1 MKKKLFGVLLCVAL
15 MMIFAVGCGGSD
27 SESTDDAAAAGDDA
41 AATEEESAGASYVIG
56 YNNFGVGAYPLDLNE
71 KETTYAIETAGS
83 EIKVANDNFTVDN
96 VITDVKNLISSNV
109 DGVVVWCAADT
120 LYNSLNDL
128 MKSSGKPF
136 VLGDKYPTSEK
147 TIEKFRE
154 NELFA
159 GAVSTDDNVTGQRM
173 AERAFEDGHKTAL
186 IVGAAVGDTN
196 HDARVKGFTE
206 KFEELGGKVL
216 GVVRCADPS
225 EAVQKSG
232 DLLAAHK
239 DADCLYGSGGDYSNG
254 ALSAMESAGIE
265 MPVYGTDVDPNV
277 IEAIKEGKISAA
289 TGAAGT
295 YCGTFAA
302 LLLINYLDGHP
313 ILNDEGKAPATKG
326 LKTIMIT
333 KDNVDDF
340 EANWI
345 NDEAFSPEELQSLLY
360 RYNPDVTWADYEEMI
375 DNYDFETRMEAK
387 GKKAE

>member
-1 MKKKLFGVLLCVAL
+1 MKKKLLGIILCLAVA
-15 MMIFAVGCGGSD
+15 MVVMAGCGGS
-27 SESTDDAAAAGDDA
+27 SEEPAASAAGSSAAGDA
-41 AATEEESAGASYVIG
+41 AGASYTIG

-83 EIKVANDNFTVDN
+83 QIKVANDNFTVDN

-128 MKSSGKPF
+128 MLDAKMPF
-136 VLGDKYPTSEK
+136 ALGDKYPTSED
-147 TIEKFRE
+147 TIAKFQE
-154 NELFA
+154 NEFFA
-159 GAVSTDDNVTGQRM
+159 GAVSTDDTITGANM
-173 AERAFEDGHKTAL
+173 AERAWEDGHKTAL
-186 IVGAAVGDTN
+186 IVAAAQGDTN

-216 GVVRCADPS
+216 GTVRCADPS

-239 DADCLYGSGGDYSNG
+239 DADCLYGSGGDYSIG
-254 ALSAMESAGIE
+254 ALSAMESAGVE

-277 IEAIKEGKISAA
+277 IQGIKDGKISAA

-313 ILNDEGKAPATKG
+313 ILNEDGKAPATKG
-326 LKTIMIT
+326 VKTIMIT

-340 EANWI
+340 EEYWI
-345 NDEAFSPEELQSLLY
+345 NNEIFSEEELQSLLY
-360 RYNPDVTWADYEEMI
+360 RYNENVTWADYEKMI
-375 DNYDFETRMEAK
+375 DEYNFENRMAAK
-387 GKKAE
+387 Q

>member
-1 MKKKLFGVLLCVAL
+1 MKKKLMAIVMCLAL
-15 MMIFAVGCGGSD
+15 AMVFMVGCGGGS
-27 SESTDDAAAAGDDA
+27 SEEAAGSA
-41 AATEEESAGASYVIG
+41 AGGSTAAEGGYVIG

-83 EIKVANDNFTVDN
+83 QIKVANDNFTVDN

-128 MKSSGKPF
+128 MLQAKMPF
-136 VLGDKYPTSEK
+136 ALGDKYPTSED
-147 TIEKFRE
+147 TIKKFQE
-154 NELFA
+154 NEFFA
-159 GAVSTDDNVTGQRM
+159 GAVSTDDTITGANMAQR
-173 AERAFEDGHKTAL
+173 AWDDGHKTAL
-186 IVGAAVGDTN
+186 IVAAAQGDTN

-216 GVVRCADPS
+216 GTVRCADPS

-239 DADCLYGSGGDYSNG
+239 DADCLYGTGGDYSIG
-254 ALSAMESAGIE
+254 ALSAMESAGIS

-277 IEAIKEGKISAA
+277 IQAIKDGKISAA

-302 LLLINYLDGHP
+302 LLLVNYLDGHP
-313 ILNDEGKAPATKG
+313 ILDENGKAPATKG
-326 LKTIMIT
+326 VKTIMIT
-333 KDNVDDF
+333 KDNVEDF
-340 EANWI
+340 EENWI
-345 NDEAFSPEELQSLLY
+345 NNEIFSEEELQSLLY
-360 RYNPDVTWADYEEMI
+360 KYNENVTWADYQKMI
-375 DNYDFETRMEAK
+375 DEYNFENRMAAK
-387 GKKAE
+387 QQ

>member
-1 MKKKLFGVLLCVAL
+1 MKKKSLVLLLAMAMTVVFAL
-15 MMIFAVGCGGSD
+15 TGCGGG
-27 SESTDDAAAAGDDA
+27 SESEEAAGGDEGSEA
-41 AATEEESAGASYVIG
+41 KSYTIG

-83 EIKVANDNFTVDN
+83 QIKVANDNFTVDN
-96 VITDVKNLISSNV
+96 VITDIKNLVSSNV

-128 MKSSGKPF
+128 MVESKMPF
-136 VLGDKYPTSEK
+136 ALGDKYPTSED

-154 NELFA
+154 NEFFA
-159 GAVSTDDNVTGQRM
+159 GAVSTDDTITGGKM
-173 AERAFEDGHKTAL
+173 ADKAWEDGHKTAL
-186 IVGAAVGDTN
+186 IVAAAQGDTN

-206 KFEELGGKVL
+206 QFEKNGGKVL
-216 GVVRCADPS
+216 GTVRCADPS

-239 DADCLYGSGGDYSNG
+239 DADCLYGSGGDYSVG
-254 ALSAMESAGIE
+254 ALSAMESAGID

-277 IEAIKEGKISAA
+277 IKAIKDGKISAA

-313 ILNDEGKAPATKG
+313 ILDEDGKAPATTG
-326 LKTIMIT
+326 INTIMIT
-333 KDNVDDF
+333 KDNVEDF
-340 EANWI
+340 EENWI
-345 NDEAFSPEELQSLLY
+345 NNEIFSEEELQSLLY
-360 RYNPDVTWADYEEMI
+360 RYNENVTWADYEKMI
-375 DNYDFETRMEAK
+375 EEYNFENRMAAK
-387 GKKAE
+387 Q

>member
-1 MKKKLFGVLLCVAL
+1 MAIVMCLAL
-15 MMIFAVGCGGSD
+15 AMVFMVGCGGGS
-27 SESTDDAAAAGDDA
+27 SEEAAGSA
-41 AATEEESAGASYVIG
+41 AGGSTAAEGGYVIG

-83 EIKVANDNFTVDN
+83 QIKVANDNFTVDN

-128 MKSSGKPF
+128 MLQAKMPF
-136 VLGDKYPTSEK
+136 ALGDKYPTSED
-147 TIEKFRE
+147 TIKKFQE
-154 NELFA
+154 NEFFA
-159 GAVSTDDNVTGQRM
+159 GAVSTDDTITGANMAQR
-173 AERAFEDGHKTAL
+173 AWDDGHKTAL
-186 IVGAAVGDTN
+186 IVAAAQGDTN

-216 GVVRCADPS
+216 GTVRCADPS

-239 DADCLYGSGGDYSNG
+239 DADCLYGSGGDYSIG
-254 ALSAMESAGIE
+254 ALSAMESAGVS

-277 IEAIKEGKISAA
+277 IQGIKDGKISAA

-302 LLLINYLDGHP
+302 LLLVNYLDGHP
-313 ILNDEGKAPATKG
+313 ILDENGKAPATKG
-326 LKTIMIT
+326 VKTIMIT
-333 KDNVDDF
+333 KENVDDF
-340 EANWI
+340 EENWI
-345 NDEAFSPEELQSLLY
+345 NNEIFSEEELQSLLY
-360 RYNPDVTWADYEEMI
+360 KYNENVTWADYQKMI
-375 DNYDFETRMEAK
+375 DEYNFENRMAAK
-387 GKKAE
+387 QQ

>member
-1 MKKKLFGVLLCVAL
+1 MKKKNLLIVLSVLCVAAMTMFL
-15 MMIFAVGCGGSD
+15 AGCGGS
-27 SESTDDAAAAGDDA
+27 SEEAEAPAEEPAAEEGSDA
-41 AATEEESAGASYVIG
+41 AGASYVIG

-83 EIKVANDNFTVDN
+83 EVKVANDNFTVDN

-128 MKSSGKPF
+128 MQSSGKAF
-136 VLGDKYPTSEK
+136 ALGDKYPTSED
-147 TIEKFRE
+147 TIEQFRK
-154 NELFA
+154 NEFFA
-159 GAVSTDDNVTGQRM
+159 GAVSTDDTITGANM
-173 AERAFEDGHKTAL
+173 ADRAWEDGHKTAL
-186 IVGAAVGDTN
+186 IVAAAVGDTN

-206 KFEELGGKVL
+206 QFEKNGGKIL
-216 GVVRCADPS
+216 GTVRCADPS

-239 DADCLYGSGGDYSNG
+239 DADCLYGTGGDYSIG
-254 ALSAMESAGIE
+254 ALSAMESAGVE

-277 IEAIKEGKISAA
+277 IQSIKDGKISAA

-295 YCGTFAA
+295 YCGTFAS

-313 ILNDEGKAPATKG
+313 ILDENGQAPATKG

-333 KDNVDDF
+333 KENVEDF
-340 EANWI
+340 EENWI
-345 NDEAFSPEELQSLLY
+345 NNEVFSQEELQSLLY
-360 RYNPDVTWADYEEMI
+360 RYNPDVTWADYEKMI
-375 DNYDFETRMEAK
+375 DNYSFEERMESK
-387 GKKAE
+387 SK

>member
-1 MKKKLFGVLLCVAL
+1 MAIVMCLAL
-15 MMIFAVGCGGSD
+15 AMVFMVGCGGGS
-27 SESTDDAAAAGDDA
+27 SEEAAGSA
-41 AATEEESAGASYVIG
+41 AGGSTAAEGGYVIG

-83 EIKVANDNFTVDN
+83 QIKVANDNFTVDN

-128 MKSSGKPF
+128 MLQAKMPF
-136 VLGDKYPTSEK
+136 ALGDKYPTSED
-147 TIEKFRE
+147 TIKKFQE
-154 NELFA
+154 NEFFA
-159 GAVSTDDNVTGQRM
+159 GAVSTDDTITGANMAQR
-173 AERAFEDGHKTAL
+173 AWDDGHKTAL
-186 IVGAAVGDTN
+186 IVAAAQGDTN

-216 GVVRCADPS
+216 GTVRCADPS

-239 DADCLYGSGGDYSNG
+239 DADCLYGTGGDYSIG
-254 ALSAMESAGIE
+254 ALSAMESAGIS

-277 IEAIKEGKISAA
+277 IQAIKDGKISAA

-302 LLLINYLDGHP
+302 LLLVNYLDGHP
-313 ILNDEGKAPATKG
+313 ILDENGKAPATKG
-326 LKTIMIT
+326 VKTIMIT
-333 KDNVDDF
+333 KENVDDF
-340 EANWI
+340 EENWI
-345 NDEAFSPEELQSLLY
+345 NNEIFTEEELQSLLY
-360 RYNPDVTWADYEEMI
+360 KYNENVTWADYQKMI
-375 DNYDFETRMEAK
+375 DEYNFENRMAAK
-387 GKKAE
+387 QQ

>member
-1 MKKKLFGVLLCVAL
+1 MKKKLLGVIILCLAAS
-15 MMIFAVGCGGSD
+15 MMFMVGCGGGSSD
-27 SESTDDAAAAGDDA
+27 EAAGSAAGSAAAEGGY
-41 AATEEESAGASYVIG
+41 TIG

-71 KETTYAIETAGS
+71 KETTYAIQTAGS
-83 EIKVANDNFTVDN
+83 QVKVANDNFTVDN

-128 MKSSGKPF
+128 MLQAKMPF
-136 VLGDKYPTSEK
+136 ALGDKYPTSED
-147 TIEKFRE
+147 TIAKFQE
-154 NELFA
+154 NEFFA
-159 GAVSTDDNVTGQRM
+159 GAVSTDDTITGANMAQR
-173 AERAFEDGHKTAL
+173 AWDDGHKTAL
-186 IVGAAVGDTN
+186 IVAAAQGDTN

-216 GVVRCADPS
+216 GTVRCADPS

-232 DLLAAHK
+232 ALLAAHK
-239 DADCLYGSGGDYSNG
+239 DADCLYGSGGDYSIG
-254 ALSAMESAGIE
+254 ALSAMESAGVT

-277 IEAIKEGKISAA
+277 IQGIKDGKISAA

-313 ILNDEGKAPATKG
+313 ILDENGKAPATKG
-326 LKTIMIT
+326 VKTIMIT

-340 EANWI
+340 EEYWI
-345 NDEAFSPEELQSLLY
+345 NNEIFTEEELQSLLY
-360 RYNPDVTWADYEEMI
+360 KYNENVTWADYEKMI
-375 DNYDFETRMEAK
+375 EEYNFENRMATK
-387 GKKAE
+387 Q

>member
-1 MKKKLFGVLLCVAL
+1 MKKKLMAIVMCLAL
-15 MMIFAVGCGGSD
+15 AMVFMVGCGGGS
-27 SESTDDAAAAGDDA
+27 SEEAAGSA
-41 AATEEESAGASYVIG
+41 AGGSTAAEGGYVIG

-83 EIKVANDNFTVDN
+83 QIKVANDNFTVDN

-128 MKSSGKPF
+128 MLQAKMPF
-136 VLGDKYPTSEK
+136 ALGDKYPTSED
-147 TIEKFRE
+147 TIKKFQE
-154 NELFA
+154 NEFFA
-159 GAVSTDDNVTGQRM
+159 GAVSTDDTITGANMAQR
-173 AERAFEDGHKTAL
+173 AWDDGHKTAL
-186 IVGAAVGDTN
+186 IVAAAQGDTN

-216 GVVRCADPS
+216 GTVRCADPS

-239 DADCLYGSGGDYSNG
+239 DADCLYGSGGDYSIG
-254 ALSAMESAGIE
+254 ALSAMESAGVS

-277 IEAIKEGKISAA
+277 IQGIKDGKISAA

-302 LLLINYLDGHP
+302 LLLVNYLDGHP
-313 ILNDEGKAPATKG
+313 ILDENGKAPATKG
-326 LKTIMIT
+326 VKTIMIT
-333 KDNVDDF
+333 KDNVEDF
-340 EANWI
+340 EENWI
-345 NDEAFSPEELQSLLY
+345 NNEIFSEEELQSLLY
-360 RYNPDVTWADYEEMI
+360 KYNENVTWADYQKMI
-375 DNYDFETRMEAK
+375 DEYNFENRMAAK
-387 GKKAE
+387 QQ

>member
-1 MKKKLFGVLLCVAL
+1 MKKKLLGVLLLCMAL
-15 MMIFAVGCGGSD
+15 TMVFAVGCGGSD
-27 SESTDDAAAAGDDA
+27 SSEEAAPADDQATAEDAAGQ
-41 AATEEESAGASYVIG
+41 SYVIG

-71 KETTYAIETAGS
+71 KETTYAIETAGC

-128 MKSSGKPF
+128 MQSSQKPF
-136 VLGDKYPTSEK
+136 ALGDKYPTSED
-147 TIEKFRE
+147 TIKKFQE
-154 NELFA
+154 NEFFA
-159 GAVSTDDNVTGQRM
+159 GAVSTDDVITGNKM
-173 AERAFEDGHKTAL
+173 AQKAWDDGHKTAL
-186 IVGAAVGDTN
+186 IVAAAVGDTN

-216 GVVRCADPS
+216 GTVRCADPS

-254 ALSAMESAGIE
+254 ALSAMESAGID

-277 IEAIKEGKISAA
+277 IKGIKEGKITAA

-295 YCGTFAA
+295 YCGTFAS

-313 ILNDEGKAPATKG
+313 VLDENGKAPATKG
-326 LKTIMIT
+326 IETIMID
-333 KDNVDDF
+333 KDNVEDF
-340 EANWI
+340 EENWI
-345 NDEAFSPEELQSLLY
+345 NNEIFTPEEIQSLLY
-360 RYNPDVTWADYEEMI
+360 RYNPDVTWADYEDMI
-375 DNYDFETRMEAK
+375 KNYNFESRMESK
-387 GKKAE
+387 QK

>member
-1 MKKKLFGVLLCVAL
+1 MKKKLLGIILCLAVS
-15 MMIFAVGCGGSD
+15 MVFMVGCGGS
-27 SESTDDAAAAGDDA
+27 SEEAAGGGSA
-41 AATEEESAGASYVIG
+41 ASGTAAEGGYTIG

-71 KETTYAIETAGS
+71 KETTYAIQTAGS
-83 EIKVANDNFTVDN
+83 QVKVANDNFTVDN

-128 MKSSGKPF
+128 MLQSKMPF
-136 VLGDKYPTSEK
+136 ALGDKYPTSED
-147 TIEKFRE
+147 TIKKFQE
-154 NELFA
+154 NKYFA
-159 GAVSTDDNVTGQRM
+159 GAVSTDDSITGANM
-173 AERAFEDGHKTAL
+173 ADRAWEDGHKTAL
-186 IVGAAVGDTN
+186 IVAAAVGDTN

-206 KFEELGGKVL
+206 HFEELGGKVL
-216 GVVRCADPS
+216 GTVRCADPS

-239 DADCLYGSGGDYSNG
+239 DADCLYGTGGDYSIG
-254 ALSAMESAGIE
+254 ALSAMESAGVT

-277 IEAIKEGKISAA
+277 IQGIKDGKISAA

-313 ILNDEGKAPATKG
+313 ILDENGKAPATKG
-326 LKTIMIT
+326 VKTIMIT

-340 EANWI
+340 EEYWI
-345 NDEAFSPEELQSLLY
+345 NNEIFSEEELQSLLY
-360 RYNPDVTWADYEEMI
+360 KYNENVTWADYQKMI
-375 DNYDFETRMEAK
+375 DEYNFENRMAAK
-387 GKKAE
+387 QK

>member
-1 MKKKLFGVLLCVAL
+1 MKKKLLGIIILCLAAS
-15 MMIFAVGCGGSD
+15 MIFMVGCGGGSSD
-27 SESTDDAAAAGDDA
+27 EEAAGSAAGGSAAAEGGY
-41 AATEEESAGASYVIG
+41 TIG

-83 EIKVANDNFTVDN
+83 QVKVANDNFTVDN

-128 MKSSGKPF
+128 MLQAKMPF
-136 VLGDKYPTSEK
+136 ALGDKYPTSED
-147 TIEKFRE
+147 TIAKFQE
-154 NELFA
+154 NEFFA
-159 GAVSTDDNVTGQRM
+159 GAVSTDDTITGGNMAQR
-173 AERAFEDGHKTAL
+173 AWDDGHKTAL
-186 IVGAAVGDTN
+186 VVAAAQGDTN

-216 GVVRCADPS
+216 GTVRCADPS

-239 DADCLYGSGGDYSNG
+239 DADCLYGTGGDYSIG
-254 ALSAMESAGIE
+254 ALSAMESAGVT

-277 IEAIKEGKISAA
+277 IQGIKDGKISAA

-313 ILNDEGKAPATKG
+313 ILDENGKAPATKG
-326 LKTIMIT
+326 VKTIMIT
-333 KDNVDDF
+333 KDNVEDF
-340 EANWI
+340 EEYWI
-345 NDEAFSPEELQSLLY
+345 NNEIFTQEELQSLLY
-360 RYNPDVTWADYEEMI
+360 KYNENVTWADYEKMI
-375 DNYDFETRMEAK
+375 EEYNFESRMATK
-387 GKKAE
+387 Q